1 MNMNKNKT
9 NRYMPFIMAICVVL
23 GIIIGTFFSNHF
35 AGNRLNVI
43 NSGSNRLNNLLHLID
58 DQYVD
63 AVNIDSLVDKAIP
76 QILAELDPHSVY
88 ISAKDAAAATDDLK
102 GSFSGVG
109 IEFVIRQDTIHVQ
122 NVIQNGPA
130 EKAGLLAGDK
140 IVAVD
145 GKPFVG
151 KIVTN
156 QEAMH
161 RLKGPK
167 DTKVKIGVI
176 RYGSKKVQT
185 FTVTRG
191 EIPTKSVTA
200 AYMLDDN
207 TGYIR
212 IKNFG
217 ENTYPEM
224 LIALAKLSQQG
235 FKNLC
240 IDLRDNSGGYLTAAV
255 NMANEFLPEKKLIL
269 YTQGRKSPRQDY
281 MSDGKGSYKKIPMVV
296 LINEGSASS
305 AEIFAGAMQDNDRA
319 TIIGRRSFG
328 KGLVQQQIEFP
339 DHSLIRLTIARYY
352 TPSGRCIQKPYT
364 LGDSGDYE
372 QDLLTRY
379 EHGEFFS
386 QDSIKHTGPAYHT
399 GIGRVVYGGGGIT
412 PDIFVPEDTLGM
424 TSYFKEASM
433 SGLIL
438 QFAFTY
444 TDDNRPKLNNF
455 KEMMELAD
463 YLDKQNLVEQ
473 FAVYADKRGLK
484 RRNLLIRK
492 SHNLLDRVLDSR
504 IIYNMLDEQAWTEYI
519 NQDDP
524 VIRKTL
530 EVFNNHAAF
539 PKKPA
544 APTKATKAT
553 KAAGKVVKKK

>member
-167 DTKVKIGVI
+167 DTKVKIGVV
-176 RYGSKKVQT
+176 RYGHKKPV
-185 FTVTRG
+185 FMTVTRG
-191 EIPTKSVTA
+191 EIPTKSVTSV
-200 AYMLDDN
+200 YMLDDD

-217 ENTYPEM
+217 EKTYTEL
-224 LIALAKLSQQG
+224 LIALAQLSQEN
-235 FKNLC
+235 FSNLV
-240 IDLRDNSGGYLTAAV
+240 IDLRDNVGGYLQSAV
-255 NMANEFLPEKKLIL
+255 QMANEFLPKGKIIV
-269 YTQGRKSPRQDY
+269 YTEGRKSPRQDY
-281 MSDGKGSYKKIPMVV
+281 ISNGHGSYQDIPLIV
-296 LINEGSASS
+296 LINEGSASAS
-305 AEIFAGAMQDNDRA
+305 EIFAGAIQDNDRG

-328 KGLVQQQIEFP
+328 KGLVQQQIGFT
-339 DHSLIRLTIARYY
+339 DGSMIRLTIARYY

-364 LGDSGDYE
+364 MGGDREYE
-372 QDLLTRY
+372 QDLITRY
-379 EHGEFFS
+379 QHGEFFN

-399 GIGRVVYGGGGIT
+399 ALGRTVYGGGGIT
-412 PDIFVPEDTLGM
+412 PDIFIPEDTLGI
-424 TSYFKEASM
+424 TSYYKEAAM

-438 QFAFTY
+438 QFAYTY
-444 TDDNRPKLNNF
+444 TDDNRQKMQKF
-455 KEMMELAD
+455 EEMLELVK
-463 YLDKQNLVEQ
+463 YLKKQNTVDQ
-473 FAVYADKRGLK
+473 FANYANSHGLQ
-484 RRNLLIRK
+484 RRNLMIQK
-492 SHNLLDRVLDSR
+492 SHSLLERYINSR
-504 IIYNMLDEQAWTEYI
+504 IIYNMLDEQAWTEYV
-519 NQDDP
+519 NQDDR
-524 VIRKTL
+524 VIKAAM
-530 EVFNNHAAF
+530 EVFRKGEAF
-539 PKKPA
+539 PK
-544 APTKATKAT
+544 APEKAKS
-553 KAAGKVVKKK
+553 KKEK